1 MPQVLADNEEVVF
14 DEGVPS
20 KPSAIYDLLLGAF
33 AERRRAMTTFI
44 VDGTDYINTDD
55 LPGKFEVIS
64 TESITHA
71 ELTLRLS
78 IQLLNQM
85 SNFEKQVAAYQVNL
99 LITPWSEVFKRT
111 DEFISKIQ
119 PFADLIDNIT
129 PFAQTYNPTWAEE
142 IYSIAKLQANSLNRI
157 LKCFEDSDPSGLSD
171 EIAEHLLPLFTRS
184 TSLFESDIF
193 PDLKMR
199 KIEDEKTYSS

>member
-142 IYSIAKLQANSLNRI
+142 IYSIAKLQAESLNRI

>member
-71 ELTLRLS
+71 
-78 IQLLNQM
+78 
-85 SNFEKQVAAYQVNL
+85 
-99 LITPWSEVFKRT
+99 
-111 DEFISKIQ
+111 D
-119 PFADLIDNIT
+119 D
-129 PFAQTYNPTWAEE
+129 
-142 IYSIAKLQANSLNRI
+142 
-157 LKCFEDSDPSGLSD
+157 
-171 EIAEHLLPLFTRS
+171 
-184 TSLFESDIF
+184 
-193 PDLKMR
+193 
-199 KIEDEKTYSS
+199 

>member
-55 LPGKFEVIS
+55 LRVNLKIL

-71 ELTLRLS
+71 ELTLQPIHS
-78 IQLLNQM
+78 TFK
-85 SNFEKQVAAYQVNL
+85 SNV
-99 LITPWSEVFKRT
+99 
-111 DEFISKIQ
+111 
-119 PFADLIDNIT
+119 
-129 PFAQTYNPTWAEE
+129 
-142 IYSIAKLQANSLNRI
+142 
-157 LKCFEDSDPSGLSD
+157 
-171 EIAEHLLPLFTRS
+171 
-184 TSLFESDIF
+184 
-193 PDLKMR
+193 
-199 KIEDEKTYSS
+199 